1 MSSDLFVIL
10 SEIPD
15 PRYCRTK
22 LHKLSDILFMTIFS
36 MICGATN
43 WVEIHNICI
52 VQKNFLEDLLCFK
65 NGIPSIS
72 TFQRALSTINIKSLN
87 KIIESIA
94 LNINNSFK
102 DKHISIDGK
111 TLRGSGEINE
121 KKSPFH
127 TLNMFLTETST
138 VIRQYLGK
146 DHASEMK
153 MIPKILEGLD
163 LKKSIITIDAAGCY
177 EEVTD
182 SIIKAGADYI
192 IALKENQPIAMKEV
206 LLLFSGIPINDDGT
220 SIYQE
225 ITKEHGRI
233 EDRSYISIDL
243 NKYSIESIK
252 KFNNINSVIR
262 VNSVVERNGEQTQF
276 FRYYISS
283 LNIDAKKQGKIIR
296 SHWGIENSLHY
307 VLDVVYYEDRN
318 QTSIKNLATV
328 FSGIRKTVI
337 NIIQKEKKK
346 GKTKH
351 QITIEAI
358 AHPEYV
364 LEIMQNAFSKTD

>member
-22 LHKLSDILFMTIFS
+22 LHKLSDILFMSIFS

-52 VQKNFLEDLLCFK
+52 VQKKFLEDILCLK

-72 TFQRALSTINIKSLN
+72 TFQRALSTINITSLN
-87 KIIESIA
+87 KIIEAIA

-102 DKHISIDGK
+102 NKHISIDGK

-206 LLLFSGIPINDDGT
+206 ILLFSGIPINGDGT

-225 ITKEHGRI
+225 VTKEHGRI
-233 EDRSYISIDL
+233 EDRSCISIDL
-243 NKYSIESIK
+243 NKYPIESIK

-262 VNSVVERNGEQTQF
+262 VNSVVERNGEQIQS

-296 SHWGIENSLHY
+296 SHWDIENSLHY

-318 QTSIKNLATV
+318 QTSIKNLAAV

-364 LEIMQNAFSKTD
+364 LEIMQNAFSETD